1 LAKQIF
7 HSPVLRE
14 DLVNCCIK
22 SKVEPKQIKRSV
34 PTRWNSVAEMLN
46 SALDIRPGLEKLVE
60 LDRHNIVSKTKLQ
73 QYKLTPDEWKLLTQ
87 LQPILSVSLINF
99 TSMVII

>member
-1 LAKQIF
+1 
-7 HSPVLRE
+7 
-14 DLVNCCIK
+14 
-22 SKVEPKQIKRSV
+22 
-34 PTRWNSVAEMLN
+34 MLN